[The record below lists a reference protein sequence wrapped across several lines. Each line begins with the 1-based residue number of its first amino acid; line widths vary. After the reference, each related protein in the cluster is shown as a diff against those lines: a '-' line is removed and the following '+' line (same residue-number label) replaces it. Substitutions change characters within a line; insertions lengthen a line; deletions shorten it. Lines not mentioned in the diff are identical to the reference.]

1 MKRMDYK
8 EVLENQIKRLE
19 EVQEQVLKGIVYRDA
34 NDVYTQTTL
43 SLIRNTSEKI
53 HSLVISLALLQN
65 KSSWTKQE
73 VITQEQLMKIEAIEN
88 DICTDHKEVLQ
99 NQIKRLEEVQSQVFK
114 NIVERKEN
122 AAYTQTTLSLIAST
136 SLNIQSLVVSL
147 IKLEKK

>member
-1 MKRMDYK
+1 MDYK
-8 EVLENQIKRLE
+8 EVLENQIKVLE

-53 HSLVISLALLQN
+53 HSLVTSLALFKN

-73 VITQEQLMKIEAIEN
+73 VTIQEHPMKIEVIES
-88 DICTDHKEVLQ
+88 DICTEHKEVLQ
-99 NQIKRLEEVQSQVFK
+99 NQIKRLETVQGQVFK

-147 IKLEKK
+147 SKLEKR